1 MARSDDDV
9 LESTDENRVFDLT
22 PHDSSHGLTIVEI
35 LAQEIPI
42 TFEFDTERV
51 GDESPG
57 PRLLGQPMNLRSPI
71 GLQETVDRGMN
82 QSDVVEISPE
92 YRAIQQTR
100 DAEINSHES
109 RTTIS
114 TTMLSQSIRNATTR
128 RIASNH
134 TEP

>member
-1 MARSDDDV
+1 
-9 LESTDENRVFDLT
+9 
-22 PHDSSHGLTIVEI
+22 
-35 LAQEIPI
+35 
-42 TFEFDTERV
+42 
-51 GDESPG
+51 
-57 PRLLGQPMNLRSPI
+57 
-71 GLQETVDRGMN
+71 MN